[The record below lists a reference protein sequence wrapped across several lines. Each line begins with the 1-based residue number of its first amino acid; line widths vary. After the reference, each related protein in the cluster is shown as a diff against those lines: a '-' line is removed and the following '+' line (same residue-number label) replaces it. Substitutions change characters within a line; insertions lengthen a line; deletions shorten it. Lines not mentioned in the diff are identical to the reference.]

1 MAGLLVWGFSFGQAR
16 VARTRVRVAIPGLA
30 PALDGLRV
38 VQISDLHIGNGLQG
52 ERLTRM
58 VERTNA
64 LRPDLIVITGDIF
77 DFDPAFI
84 DDGLRRLAQL
94 HARCGVYAILGNHD
108 VYTGTERVVAGFAA
122 LAPAIRLL
130 RDEIVKLPL
139 PESLYLA
146 GVEDPGPDWSAR
158 GLELPAI
165 DRLAGERPGD
175 GPTLL
180 LVHRPEAFPQAA
192 RLGFPLVLAG
202 HTHGG
207 QLALPTP
214 GGPWNLARIVTR
226 FTRGRYQ
233 LESSTLYVTRGVG
246 VGGPALRVNCSREI
260 TTLELN
266 WLRPESEVLLEHV
279 HQSVAA
285 EAGLL
290 VGAHRRA
297 VDRREHQQR
306 RFGAGLE
313 LARERPGRQRR
324 AEAAGAQLRHHADE
338 GHPDPAGPVRLQ
350 LDEGDHAALGARHAV
365 RVATVAE
372 HRLHPLAA
380 ARPEAAGG
388 IQLEDGV
395 RVARLGDF
403 EREIGGRRLGG
414 ETRAFA
420 AHQEVLAH
428 RTEAMAREQRVAAAI
443 ARADAGGRQ
452 TDAELLRAERDRLA
466 QQLAAQPLAALVA
479 PDDRAEHAGGPLP
492 RPRG

>member
-1 MAGLLVWGFSFGQAR
+1 MVSIRSGFFNRLVLNLALLLGAMQLLLWQWVSVVWLRQPAPSLALVLGGALLLVAANALAVPALRRARRRQGLAGGLARFYMNSGVATLLVGIAVLASWLVFGLVAGLLGALGAGPSLAFEVFRLGSAALAGSVAGLLVWGFSFGQSR
-16 VARTRVRVAIPGLA
+16 VARTRVPVAIPGLA

-52 ERLTRM
+52 PRLTRM

-84 DDGLRRLAQL
+84 DDGLRRLSQL
-94 HARCGVYAILGNHD
+94 NARCGVYAILGNHD

-122 LAPAIRLL
+122 LAPGIRLL
-130 RDEIVKLPL
+130 RDEIVRLPL

-158 GLELPAI
+158 GLELPALE
-165 DRLAGERPGD
+165 RLAGERPSD

-260 TTLELN
+260 TTLEL
-266 WLRPESEVLLEHV
+266 
-279 HQSVAA
+279 A
-285 EAGLL
+285 
-290 VGAHRRA
+290 
-297 VDRREHQQR
+297 
-306 RFGAGLE
+306 
-313 LARERPGRQRR
+313 
-324 AEAAGAQLRHHADE
+324 
-338 GHPDPAGPVRLQ
+338 PA
-350 LDEGDHAALGARHAV
+350 
-365 RVATVAE
+365 
-372 HRLHPLAA
+372 
-380 ARPEAAGG
+380 
-388 IQLEDGV
+388 
-395 RVARLGDF
+395 
-403 EREIGGRRLGG
+403 
-414 ETRAFA
+414 
-420 AHQEVLAH
+420 
-428 RTEAMAREQRVAAAI
+428 
-443 ARADAGGRQ
+443 
-452 TDAELLRAERDRLA
+452 
-466 QQLAAQPLAALVA
+466 
-479 PDDRAEHAGGPLP
+479 
-492 RPRG
+492 

>member
-1 MAGLLVWGFSFGQAR
+1 MASARSLFFNRLVLNLALLLGTMQLLIWHWVSVVWLRQPAPGLALVLETALLLTAANALAVPALRRARRQPGLAGGLARFYMNAGVATLLVGVAVLASWLIFGLAAGLLGAVGAGPSLAFEVFRAGSAALAGSVAGLLVWGFSFGQST

-64 LRPDLIVITGDIF
+64 LAPDLIVITGDIF

-84 DDGLRRLAQL
+84 DDGLRRLARL

-108 VYTGTERVVAGFAA
+108 VYTGTDRVVAGFAA

-139 PESLYLA
+139 PENLYLA

-192 RLGFPLVLAG
+192 RHGFPLVLAG

-233 LESSTLYVTRGVG
+233 LDGSTLYVTRGVG

-260 TTLELN
+260 TTLEL
-266 WLRPESEVLLEHV
+266 
-279 HQSVAA
+279 
-285 EAGLL
+285 
-290 VGAHRRA
+290 
-297 VDRREHQQR
+297 
-306 RFGAGLE
+306 
-313 LARERPGRQRR
+313 
-324 AEAAGAQLRHHADE
+324 
-338 GHPDPAGPVRLQ
+338 
-350 LDEGDHAALGARHAV
+350 
-365 RVATVAE
+365 
-372 HRLHPLAA
+372 
-380 ARPEAAGG
+380 
-388 IQLEDGV
+388 
-395 RVARLGDF
+395 
-403 EREIGGRRLGG
+403 
-414 ETRAFA
+414 
-420 AHQEVLAH
+420 
-428 RTEAMAREQRVAAAI
+428 
-443 ARADAGGRQ
+443 
-452 TDAELLRAERDRLA
+452 
-466 QQLAAQPLAALVA
+466 A
-479 PDDRAEHAGGPLP
+479 PP
-492 RPRG
+492 